1 MRFDR
6 DILCKKTFSKYQI
19 SALNSLSYW
28 NSVNWQALLWWLRD
42 CGRPCFRQYDWSA
55 ASKWW
60 KIFQLECPFY
70 SCVTVSRLVASLG
83 STLARALPSEKL
95 AHARNLDSLRCA
107 QPLWAAHTDCLTFL
121 RSSHSVLWR
130 QTPSSGFNHNLTL
143 IDPNKTQIPLITGSK
158 HQKWTKVRLLSVTE
172 PGDLWSDDY
181 VLNFAN
187 MRKCKN
193 VIADVCISLICKLR
207 VFTLSDDWILL
218 VETSKCV
225 NIKQW
230 SGKKLPEEV
239 SASTCLFDKT
249 FNDGFCLFIGGE
261 IDC

>member
-1 MRFDR
+1 M
-6 DILCKKTFSKYQI
+6 
-19 SALNSLSYW
+19 
-28 NSVNWQALLWWLRD
+28 LLWWLRN
-42 CGRPCFRQYDWSA
+42 CGRPCFRRYDWSA

-158 HQKWTKVRLLSVTE
+158 LQSELKWDCWVSQ
-172 PGDLWSDDY
+172 SQ
-181 VLNFAN
+181 
-187 MRKCKN
+187 
-193 VIADVCISLICKLR
+193 VIYDPMIM
-207 VFTLSDDWILL
+207 FWILQTCENVKML
-218 VETSKCV
+218 LQMSAVLSSV
-225 NIKQW
+225 NW
-230 SGKKLPEEV
+230 EFLPSVMIEY
-239 SASTCLFDKT
+239 S
-249 FNDGFCLFIGGE
+249 
-261 IDC
+261 